1 MYWIELKQT
10 VEFVCVEWEEVDS
23 CGEGD
28 GIVPEFSEE
37 GADVIESSFFPAF
50 FYHFDELIFLEDQI
64 ILHDKV
70 YDVVFC
76 LALSFLDS
84 DVCEFF
90 FDFVGEWFSWDSFDE
105 AREFKGGDLCL
116 FDPLHFFGL

>member
-1 MYWIELKQT
+1 M
-10 VEFVCVEWEEVDS
+10 
-23 CGEGD
+23 
-28 GIVPEFSEE
+28 
-37 GADVIESSFFPAF
+37 IESSFFPAF

-90 FDFVGEWFSWDSFDE
+90 FDFVGEWFS
-105 AREFKGGDLCL
+105 
-116 FDPLHFFGL
+116 